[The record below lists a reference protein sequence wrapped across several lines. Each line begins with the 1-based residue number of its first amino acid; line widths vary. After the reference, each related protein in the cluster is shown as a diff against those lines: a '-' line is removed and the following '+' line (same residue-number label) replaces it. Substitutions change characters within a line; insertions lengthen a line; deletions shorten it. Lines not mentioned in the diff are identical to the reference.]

1 MFPFLFPWVIAD
13 PPDPALIF
21 ANNPHPI
28 NIDRSWGRTYFVQNI
43 VSRRLCQVL
52 PRLKRLLLFVNY
64 FKFWDFSFVPVQIFR
79 LDYLW
84 QYRQFPSLVV
94 LWRSRDHS
102 SALSA
107 TSESFS
113 RLFLQNVFSY
123 AIRSSY
129 RFLCPPAIT
138 MSCLFCKVRAI
149 LLLPWW
155 C

>member
-1 MFPFLFPWVIAD
+1 MFPFFFPCVIAD
-13 PPDPALIF
+13 PPDPALIST
-21 ANNPHPI
+21 NNPHPI
-28 NIDRSWGRTYFVQNI
+28 DIDRSLTKDLLFAEYCFEAI
-43 VSRRLCQVL
+43 VSSFAPSKTSPALCQL
-52 PRLKRLLLFVNY
+52 FKILRL
-64 FKFWDFSFVPVQIFR
+64 SFVPVQIFR

-84 QYRQFPSLVV
+84 RYRQFPSLVA

-102 SALSA
+102 NALSA

-113 RLFLQNVFSY
+113 RSFLQNFFSY